1 MQVSQKC
8 IDLVKRYEGFISKAY
23 LCPAGVIS
31 IGWGHTGSDV
41 KKGMIITKEE
51 AENLLKKDLKKFEQ
65 GLCKMLNAEELN
77 VTQNQFDALISFAY
91 NLGLSTLAGSTLW
104 RLFTH
109 GDIQGAADEFTKW
122 IYAGGKPLE
131 GLKRRR
137 QAERELFLKH

>member
-8 IDLVKRYEGFISKAY
+8 IDLVKRYEGFISKTY
-23 LCPAGVIS
+23 VCPAGYKT
-31 IGWGHTGSDV
+31 IGFGHRTDE
-41 KKGMIITKEE
+41 ITTITEPE

-65 GLCKMLNAEELN
+65 GLCKMLTAEELN
-77 VTQNQFDALISFAY
+77 VTQNQFDALISFAF
-91 NLGLSTLAGSTLW
+91 NLGLSALAGSTLW

>member
-8 IDLVKRYEGFISKAY
+8 IDLVKRYEGFISKTY
-23 LCPAGVIS
+23 VCPAGYKT
-31 IGWGHTGSDV
+31 IGFGHRTDE
-41 KKGMIITKEE
+41 ITTITEPE

-77 VTQNQFDALISFAY
+77 VTQNQFDALISFAF
-91 NLGLSTLAGSTLW
+91 NLGLSALAGSTLW

>member
-1 MQVSQKC
+1 METSQRG
-8 IDLVKRYEGFISKAY
+8 IDLIKRYEGLITHSY
-23 LCPAGVIS
+23 LCPANKRTVGY
-31 IGWGHTGSDV
+31 GHCGEDV
-41 KKGMIITKEE
+41 KQGMVITEKE

-109 GDIQGAADEFTKW
+109 GDIQGAADEFPKW

>member
-8 IDLVKRYEGFISKAY
+8 IDLVKRYEGFIPKTY
-23 LCPAGVIS
+23 VCPAGYKT
-31 IGWGHTGSDV
+31 IGFGHRTDE
-41 KKGMIITKEE
+41 ITTITEPE

-77 VTQNQFDALISFAY
+77 VTQNQFDALVSFAY
-91 NLGLSTLAGSTLW
+91 NLGLSALAGSTLW

-137 QAERELFLKH
+137 HAERELFLEH

>member
-1 MQVSQKC
+1 MKVSKEG
-8 IDLVKRYEGFISKAY
+8 IDLIKKFEGLRLDAYRCQAGILTIGYGHTEGVFAGQKISK
-23 LCPAGVIS
+23 
-31 IGWGHTGSDV
+31 D
-41 KKGMIITKEE
+41 E
-51 AENLLKKDLKKFEQ
+51 ADFLLQEDLKTFEQ

-77 VTQNQFDALISFAY
+77 VTQNQFDALISFAF
-91 NLGLSTLAGSTLW
+91 NLGLSTLVGSTLW

-109 GDIQGAADEFTKW
+109 GDIQGAANEFPKW

>member
-1 MQVSQKC
+1 MV
-8 IDLVKRYEGFISKAY
+8 
-23 LCPAGVIS
+23 
-31 IGWGHTGSDV
+31 
-41 KKGMIITKEE
+41 ITKEE
-51 AENLLKKDLKKFEQ
+51 AELLLKNDLKTFEQ

-77 VTQNQFDALISFAY
+77 VTQNRFDALVSFAY
-91 NLGLSTLAGSTLW
+91 NLGLRALAGSTLW

-137 QAERELFLKH
+137 QAERELFLEH